1 MDENIG
7 RGRHGRDSRTH
18 GSARREI
25 PPAPKRPRRKKVQQA
40 ETGGS
45 ASRTRRSQVD
55 EPVQDDVYDPNQYLN
70 ENADWLEQEQPE
82 QAAQQQPPEPEQ
94 EPPETEEE
102 IQPDEPQQAQDG
114 GYGGGPT
121 DLSLLSLYHKHRAIL
136 IWNGRPNDLLLK
148 EAMRSIANGK
158 KIVNI
163 PKPEANKLWF
173 WDTLKATGLE
183 PLVHTNFSKL
193 NHGLLTAFAERWHP
207 ETSSFHLPVGELA
220 ITLDDVQCLLHL
232 SIKGKFVNH
241 EKMRKSEV
249 VDMVTTYLG
258 MAQEDVETE
267 FGKTSGMHLRFNK
280 LQHVYVELL
289 ERCQQMED
297 DEESTLEEMT
307 LIREMCVRA
316 FCLFLVCCTIF
327 SNKSVWYVDVSYLQ
341 FFQDLTTTHEWNWGA
356 AALAYMQEY
365 MDDASDAETSQMAGY
380 LSLVQGWIIEHFPTL
395 GAWSYADNWNE
406 TMPRLAKYAAGQG
419 HKDPPTYRLS
429 LDNLQMSDVVFS
441 PYDSHRGVRPLI
453 NECFFSGWIR
463 SGKVLGK
470 HLPERVLRQF
480 GHVQGIPRDP
490 AVSATPGLGHA
501 MIDRVWLEELEMRMI
516 DEDMQ
521 GRVVT
526 NPWDCEPGYIAW
538 FYRVSHPIMRPVIAE
553 QQPPRPPNLEVLIEE
568 QTRNDLV
575 DTWEICQNVRRE
587 VRRSLDAGE
596 APEGT
601 PVHATLT
608 SILGLVEP
616 AFLYTRTRRRQPGTR
631 GRFRATQ

>member
-55 EPVQDDVYDPNQYLN
+55 EPIQDDVHDPNQYLN

-241 EKMRKSEV
+241 EKMRKSEA

-307 LIREMCVRA
+307 PIREMCVRA

-327 SNKSVWYVDVSYLQ
+327 SNKSAWYVDVSYLQ

-490 AVSATPGLGHA
+490 AV
-501 MIDRVWLEELEMRMI
+501 
-516 DEDMQ
+516 
-521 GRVVT
+521 
-526 NPWDCEPGYIAW
+526 
-538 FYRVSHPIMRPVIAE
+538 VSHPIMRPVIAE

-568 QTRNDLV
+568 QARNDLV
-575 DTWEICQNVRRE
+575 DTWEICQNMRRE

-608 SILGLVEP
+608 SILGLVES